1 MKLKK
6 HKLKKKKKN
15 QVDPS
20 ESPKPRLISKLETHE
35 TLDSA
40 Q

>member
-6 HKLKKKKKN
+6 HKLKKKKN

-35 TLDSA
+35 TLDRA